1 MTTIDEIR
9 TAITS
14 TRAGYDGVDDATLRR
29 LWSALGEDDR
39 QAALGQS
46 QFPDRL
52 PDRLMGVRI
61 EKTHLTEENE
71 DADEND
77 YAETD
82 E

>member
-1 MTTIDEIR
+1 
-9 TAITS
+9 
-14 TRAGYDGVDDATLRR
+14 
-29 LWSALGEDDR
+29 LGEDDR
-39 QAALGQS
+39 QAALGRL
-46 QFPDRL
+46 PDRL

-77 YAETD
+77 HAETD

>member
-14 TRAGYDGVDDATLRR
+14 TRAGYDGADDATLRR

-39 QAALGQS
+39 QAALGRL
-46 QFPDRL
+46 PDRL